1 MKSFKNLSV
10 EPERNEKLK
19 ILHFSLG
26 YGILQGNAFKKLI
39 RSVIQRV
46 NEEKKVIFENQWG
59 FSKIFTYGILLGTK
73 VGNLSKLMSISVV
86 SFFSN

>member
-19 ILHFSLG
+19 ILHFSRG

>member
-19 ILHFSLG
+19 VLRFSRG
-26 YGILQGNAFKKLI
+26 YRILQGNAFKKLI
-39 RSVIQRV
+39 LSVIQRV

-86 SFFSN
+86 SFFSY